1 MNKLKSLTENR
12 YTLNDI
18 FTKNY
23 QIWAVVPLLIYLLTP
38 IAHMIVFSFLY
49 SAEMK
54 NEEITHFFNTGEY
67 AGDYYMPIVQF
78 AFVLGVFFATIAF
91 VAFIANKK
99 EHSLKRFPDNI
110 PIVFFVLFL
119 ALIVVST
126 IVNKTESN
134 YIWGFTVRAE
144 GVTSFFCYYLVY
156 FLCGTFVDKEKYK
169 YFLMYFFLLTGVV
182 IGILTIVNKY
192 FYDITIIRDDFVSGI
207 FYHSNF
213 YAYYL
218 SISIMLASTLAILD
232 KSKVRRILSFFIF
245 AFDTFI
251 LAINDSLGGFLACIV
266 AFLFVIFFITLKNK
280 KFCFPALGMFAVFLV
295 IIFVTG
301 LFTPSYFSEL
311 SGLGKDVEKIVT
323 DSENAG
329 DAGTARWTL
338 WTHTAQYIK
347 EKPWIGWGFEGT
359 AERLGTET
367 HADKAHN
374 EYLEN
379 MAYFGIPAGIIYVAG
394 LMSVYIK
401 AIKRRKYV
409 DNATICCLAGALGY
423 IGSAFV
429 GNSFIFM
436 APFCFIFLGLANS
449 SLEKLQPVETP
460 AEDLPDDI
468 TPEKS
473 DAEEAS
479 ENDAE

>member
-38 IAHMIVFSFLY
+38 VVHMIIYAILYKPEFYDAEIAHFFS
-49 SAEMK
+49 
-54 NEEITHFFNTGEY
+54 TGEY
-67 AGDYYMPIVQF
+67 PGDYYKAIIQY
-78 AFVLGVFFATIAF
+78 AFVLGAVFAVIAF
-91 VAFIANKK
+91 TSFVSQKK
-99 EHSLKRFPDNI
+99 ESNPKRFPDNI
-110 PIVFFVLFL
+110 PIILFVLFL

-126 IVNKTESN
+126 IVNKTESD

-182 IGILTIVNKY
+182 IGVLTIINEYFTNINIIVNE
-192 FYDITIIRDDFVSGI
+192 FVCGI
-207 FYHSNF
+207 FYHPNF

-280 KFCFPALGMFAVFLV
+280 KFCFPALGMFAVFLG

-311 SGLGKDVEKIVT
+311 IGLGKDVEKIVT

-367 HADKAHN
+367 HTDKAHN

-473 DAEEAS
+473 DAEEAF

>member
-23 QIWAVVPLLIYLLTP
+23 QIWAIVPLLIYLLTP
-38 IAHMIVFSFLY
+38 VVHMIIYAILYKPEFYDAEIAHFFS
-49 SAEMK
+49 
-54 NEEITHFFNTGEY
+54 TGEY
-67 AGDYYMPIVQF
+67 PGDYYKAIIQY
-78 AFVLGVFFATIAF
+78 AFVLGAVFATIAF
-91 VAFIANKK
+91 MAFIANKK
-99 EHSLKRFPDNI
+99 EHNLKRFPDNI
-110 PIVFFVLFL
+110 PIILFILFL

-182 IGILTIVNKY
+182 IGILTIINQY
-192 FYDITIIRDDFVSGI
+192 FVDITIIGDDYISGI
-207 FYHSNF
+207 FYHPNF

-266 AFLFVIFFITLKNK
+266 AFLFVNFFITLKNK
-280 KFCFPALGMFAVFLV
+280 KFCFPALGMFAVFLG

-311 SGLGKDVEKIVT
+311 IGLGKDVEKIVT

-367 HADKAHN
+367 HTDKAHN

-468 TPEKS
+468 TPEKA
-473 DAEEAS
+473 DAEEVS